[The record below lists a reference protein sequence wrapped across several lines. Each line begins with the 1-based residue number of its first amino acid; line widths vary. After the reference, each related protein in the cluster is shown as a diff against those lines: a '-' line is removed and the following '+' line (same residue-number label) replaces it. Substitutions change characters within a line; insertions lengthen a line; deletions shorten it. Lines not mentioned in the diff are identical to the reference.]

1 MGRLTKMRNGG
12 QAMYDI
18 LRGSGMTIAVAES
31 CTGGLVTD
39 VITDVPGSSEYF
51 VLGVTAYADRA
62 KIDVL
67 GVHED
72 TLARY
77 GAVSAEVAEQMACG
91 AAEAGNASYAV
102 STTGIAGPGGAT
114 SDKPVGLV
122 YIGFAGPHGGRAI
135 RFEFDGDRRSV
146 KEQAARAAIERF
158 VQFIRDE
165 MGLGDI

>member
-1 MGRLTKMRNGG
+1 MNMRDI
-12 QAMYDI
+12 AEKMYDI
-18 LRGSGMTIAVAES
+18 LHGSGMTIAVAES

-39 VITDVPGSSEYF
+39 MITDVPGSSEYCM
-51 VLGVTAYADRA
+51 LGVTTYSNRS

-72 TLARY
+72 TLAQC

-91 AAEAGNASYAV
+91 ALKAGNASYAV

-114 SDKPVGLV
+114 PDKPVGLV
-122 YIGFAGPHGGRAI
+122 YIGFAGPHGSRSV
-135 RFEFDGDRRSV
+135 RFEFDGDRRAV
-146 KEQAARAAIERF
+146 KEQAAGAALERF

-165 MGLGDI
+165 IGLGEV

>member
-1 MGRLTKMRNGG
+1 MSMHDVA
-12 QAMYDI
+12 QEMYDI
-18 LRGSGMTIAVAES
+18 LNGSGMTIAVAES

-39 VITDVPGSSEYF
+39 VITDIPGSSEYL

-62 KIDVL
+62 KIDML

-102 STTGIAGPGGAT
+102 STTGIAGPAGAT
-114 SDKPVGLV
+114 PDKPVGLV
-122 YIGFAGPHGGRAI
+122 YIGFAGPHGSRAV
-135 RFEFDGDRRSV
+135 RCEFDGDRRSV
-146 KEQAARAAIERF
+146 KEQAAGATLERF
-158 VQFIRDE
+158 VRFIRDE
-165 MGLGDI
+165 IGLGEV